1 MADIRAVTA
10 SEVRP
15 LRQRI
20 LRPHQTASSLVYG
33 GDAAPDT
40 LHVGAFVDDEL
51 VGVASIFR
59 QAPEY
64 NVSHPAAWRIR
75 GMATDEAHRGK
86 NLGAYMM
93 QALLRHAA
101 TNGGRLAWCNA
112 RVPAIGFYSRMGFE
126 QIGAVFE
133 LPRIGPHVVM
143 ERPIKRR

>member
-1 MADIRAVTA
+1 MAEILAITA
-10 SEVRP
+10 PDVRP

-20 LRPHQTASSLVYG
+20 LRPHQTAKALVYG

-40 LHVGAFVDDEL
+40 LHVGAFVDGEL
-51 VGVASIFR
+51 AGVASIFR

-64 NVSHPAAWRIR
+64 NVTHPAAWRIR
-75 GMATDEAHRGK
+75 GMATVPEHRRSG
-86 NLGAYMM
+86 LGSKMM
-93 QALLRHAA
+93 ESLLRHAA

-133 LPRIGPHVVM
+133 LPVIGPHVVM
-143 ERPIKRR
+143 ERPIKWR